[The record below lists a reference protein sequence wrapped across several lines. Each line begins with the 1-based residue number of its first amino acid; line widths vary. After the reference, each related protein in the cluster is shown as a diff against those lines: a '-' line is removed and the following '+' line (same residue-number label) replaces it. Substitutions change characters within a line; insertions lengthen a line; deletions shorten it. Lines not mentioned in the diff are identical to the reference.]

1 MDEKNKILLI
11 DSEVNF
17 TTSMSFWLESKG
29 YPVIVA
35 NNAEDGIEMTKKEK
49 PALVFLDLKMPIID
63 GIEAIKRIREFD
75 KDVPIIIISAY
86 LEKLKLTEAGRYKI
100 SGIFYKGED
109 FEKRLNLIKAALR
122 THKKLKSK

>member
-11 DSEVNF
+11 DDEIDF
-17 TTSMSFWLESKG
+17 TTSMAFWLESKG

-35 NNAEDGIEMTKKEK
+35 NSAEDGIQMVKKEN
-49 PALVFLDLKMPIID
+49 PALVFLDLKMPVID
-63 GIEAIKRIREFD
+63 GIEALKRIREFN
-75 KDVPIIIISAY
+75 KDVPIIIISAH
-86 LEKLKLTEAGRYKI
+86 LEKLKLTEAEHYEI

-109 FEKRLNLIKAALR
+109 FEKGLNLIKTALR